1 LSDAL
6 PVLSTVR
13 HSLTML
19 MLSAIVSS
27 VLSAK
32 YKLSDSRRN
41 TSILKELKTQPVL
54 EKNQQL

>member
-1 LSDAL
+1 
-6 PVLSTVR
+6 
-13 HSLTML
+13 ML

-32 YKLSDSRRN
+32 YKLFDSRRN